1 VVSDFGEKSTTLFVQ
16 AMALLNFLQQQ
27 QSSNGGSSVVPSGA
41 KDAVGSAMTMGF
53 EQIKNAL
60 KGNVKGMKE
69 EVVSIVKS
77 ELSGLRKNFQFI
89 LVGLRDAAVAE
100 LEEKS
105 AEALDTLTAIAD
117 GAKATINNILDFD
130 DSIDSGSEGLLS
142 SVGGLVKDLVKGV
155 AAKSQHWRVRDV
167 SAFCLLRM
175 VSGAAHEVHAAA
187 FRKII
192 AKRKVRT

>member
-1 VVSDFGEKSTTLFVQ
+1 
-16 AMALLNFLQQQ
+16 
-27 QSSNGGSSVVPSGA
+27 
-41 KDAVGSAMTMGF
+41 MGF

-60 KGNVKGMKE
+60 KGNVEGMKE
-69 EVVSIVKS
+69 EVVSIVKKQLS
-77 ELSGLRKNFQFI
+77 ELCKNLQFI
-89 LVGLRDAAVAE
+89 LVDLRDAAIAE

-117 GAKATINNILDFD
+117 GAKATINNFLDFD
-130 DSIDSGSEGLLS
+130 SIESESEGLLS